1 MFAPYKRNALTD
13 ALEYLPVTGA
23 EAVALGEAL
32 SLSSGKLTKCA
43 ATTKPTFI
51 AMGACTGAEATA
63 GKLIPVLRVSKEIV
77 YETVLTAAYSA
88 IAAGALVTLASTGL
102 GITATTTN
110 GVAEIVSWD
119 GKASGDKVRVRF

>member
-1 MFAPYKRNALTD
+1 MFTPYKRNAMTD

-32 SLSSGKLTKCA
+32 VLSSGKLTKCGATA
-43 ATTKPTFI
+43 APSFI

-63 GKLIPVLRVSKEIV
+63 GKKIPVVRVSKEII
-77 YETVLTAAYSA
+77 YETALTADYSA
-88 IAAGALVTLASTGL
+88 IAAGARVTLASTGL
-102 GITATTTN
+102 GITATTTS
-110 GVAEIVSWD
+110 GVAEIVDWD

>member
-1 MFAPYKRNALTD
+1 MFTPYKRNAMTD

-32 SLSSGKLTKCA
+32 VLSSGKLTKCGATA
-43 ATTKPTFI
+43 APTFI

-63 GKLIPVLRVSKEIV
+63 GKKIPVIRVSKEII
-77 YETVLTAAYSA
+77 YETALTADYSA
-88 IAAGALVTLASTGL
+88 IAAGARVTLASSGL
-102 GITATTTN
+102 GITATTTS
-110 GVAEIVSWD
+110 GVAEIVDWD